1 MYKLLEHSSKV
12 LRVNWTN
19 KSSRLQCYGIMAVIL
34 SHYSPITAC
43 ATASPLV
50 IVCNNSKSMREK
62 WGKALK
68 SITYI
73 TIKFPQIFFTVI
85 IIRIHHKNKKEIKME
100 SLFFGMLC
108 NQANMYSCSIIIIKL
123 IKPTPQ
129 VSKLCKLTGIKLK
142 GL

>member
-50 IVCNNSKSMREK
+50 IVCNNSKSIREK

-85 IIRIHHKNKKEIKME
+85 IIRIHHKNKQEIKME

-123 IKPTPQ
+123 IKLTPQ